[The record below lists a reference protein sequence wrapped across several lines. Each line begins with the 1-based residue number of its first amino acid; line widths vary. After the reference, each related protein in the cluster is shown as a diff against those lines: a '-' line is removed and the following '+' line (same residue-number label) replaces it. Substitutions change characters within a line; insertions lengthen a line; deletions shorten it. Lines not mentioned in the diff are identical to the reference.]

1 MKLKAT
7 IFLLALFL
15 AGCGSGEPLG
25 NPICGSSA
33 NPTSGDTPLTVQFTE
48 NAEGSIVQYLWDF
61 GDFTPPSQ
69 QENPEHE
76 YNLLNPSLGQ
86 NFSAVLTVVG
96 LNSSVIECAP
106 ITITVNPAS

>member
-1 MKLKAT
+1 MKLKST

-15 AGCGSGEPLG
+15 VGCGSGEPLG

-33 NPTSGDTPLTVQFTE
+33 NPPAGDNPLTVQFTE
-48 NAEGSIVQYLWDF
+48 NAEGSIVQYVWDF
-61 GDFTPPSQ
+61 GDFTSSQ
-69 QENPEHE
+69 QENPIHE

-86 NFSAVLTVVG
+86 NFSAVLTVIG